1 MKFSKKD
8 APTFLKI
15 KTVGISP
22 AVIEVDTDDGAE
34 IQIFDGDGSLAARGQ
49 KGRFEISGAHLWS
62 AETPYLYTCKVSRDG
77 EELTEKFGIRTLE
90 WSGKTGLLV
99 NGKETLLRGGCIHH
113 DNGVLGACSFA
124 DAEERRV
131 RILKSQGFNALRMA
145 HNPASRS
152 LLDACDR
159 IGMYVM
165 DEAFDGWYIPKEY
178 HDYSRNFLSGYKSVL
193 AAMVENDYNHP
204 SVIMY
209 SLGNEVTETASKRG
223 VELCAE
229 MRDTVHL
236 LDGTRPVTCG
246 INVLL
251 DVYARLGIG
260 VYSDKK
266 EYKREPL
273 PEGKGYKEKKSGSA
287 LFQLLG
293 RKARQVILCTE
304 QNQYGGKKW

>member
-1 MKFSKKD
+1 
-8 APTFLKI
+8 
-15 KTVGISP
+15 
-22 AVIEVDTDDGAE
+22 
-34 IQIFDGDGSLAARGQ
+34 
-49 KGRFEISGAHLWS
+49 
-62 AETPYLYTCKVSRDG
+62 
-77 EELTEKFGIRTLE
+77 
-90 WSGKTGLLV
+90 
-99 NGKETLLRGGCIHH
+99 
-113 DNGVLGACSFA
+113 
-124 DAEERRV
+124 
-131 RILKSQGFNALRMA
+131 MA

-178 HDYSRNFLSGYKSVL
+178 HDYSRAFLSDYKSVL

-223 VELCAE
+223 IELCAE
-229 MRDTVHL
+229 MRDTVHS

-260 VYSDKK
+260 V
-266 EYKREPL
+266 
-273 PEGKGYKEKKSGSA
+273 
-287 LFQLLG
+287 
-293 RKARQVILCTE
+293 
-304 QNQYGGKKW
+304 